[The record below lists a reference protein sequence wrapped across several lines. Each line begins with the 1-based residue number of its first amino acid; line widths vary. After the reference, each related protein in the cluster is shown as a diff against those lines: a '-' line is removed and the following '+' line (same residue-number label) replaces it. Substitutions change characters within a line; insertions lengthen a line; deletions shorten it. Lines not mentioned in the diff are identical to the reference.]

1 MTFFHSANYFGHGG
15 VNASITSS
23 SITNVSQ
30 EFADIISN
38 SQYTDYSSY
47 KYLIGVNDPPIDFKV
62 TNAAKYLPNEIETIA
77 HLKLIRAFS
86 VMKKRV
92 IGSADSNNAANLW
105 RVLLPE
111 LFVASLCLLLQ
122 LKTVVIQGKAYDEPS
137 MFNLANTKIPNW
149 LLQLINCYHLW
160 TSLWSGMRF
169 VKFKII
175 L

>member
-86 VMKKRV
+86 VMKRE
-92 IGSADSNNAANLW
+92 
-105 RVLLPE
+105 LL
-111 LFVASLCLLLQ
+111 A
-122 LKTVVIQGKAYDEPS
+122 
-137 MFNLANTKIPNW
+137 
-149 LLQLINCYHLW
+149 QLIPTMLLIYGEFCYQSCS
-160 TSLWSGMRF
+160 SLHC
-169 VKFKII
+169 VCYCN
-175 L
+175 